1 MEDYY
6 TILGLDPGAS
16 SQSIKIA
23 YRRLARETHPDLKVH
38 SSKTEKDSL
47 SVQMAQL
54 NEAYSVLSDTRQ
66 KREYDEKL
74 RVQGLLVSKDTP
86 VKPEGKPETRPSA
99 APRVRVRPHS
109 EVDSTVVSEF
119 SNHLRATLLSKR
131 KDFSWKEKDLEGFD
145 WALEAL
151 FWSSHYCVALR
162 GFTAVNSATAR
173 KFLNYSEIVVAD
185 QGRLLRKS
193 YFLFLLPFHQLSE
206 WESVSA
212 QCQRFVAEENRAKLS
227 HSSALMILLDLHHGR
242 TLRFGAQIKE
252 KRFGQLLQWI
262 GTRA

>member
-1 MEDYY
+1 LDDYY
-6 TILGLDPGAS
+6 TMLGLDPGAS
-16 SQSIKIA
+16 PQSIKIA

-38 SSKTEKDSL
+38 SSKTEKASL

-54 NEAYSVLSDTRQ
+54 NEAYAVLSDTRQ

-74 RVQGLLVSKDTP
+74 RLQGILSKDTP
-86 VKPEGKPETRPSA
+86 VRPEVKKETGPSA
-99 APRVRVRPHS
+99 TPRVRVRPHS
-109 EVDSTVVSEF
+109 DVDSAVVSEF

-131 KDFSWKEKDLEGFD
+131 KDFSWKEKNLEGFD

-162 GFTAVNSATAR
+162 GFTAVNSAAVR

-185 QGRLLRKS
+185 QRRLLRKS
-193 YFLFLLPFHQLSE
+193 YFAFLLPFHQLSE

-227 HSSALMILLDLHHGR
+227 NSSALIVLLDMHHGR

>member
-1 MEDYY
+1 MDDYY
-6 TILGLDPGAS
+6 TMLGLDPGAS
-16 SQSIKIA
+16 PQSIKIA

-38 SSKTEKDSL
+38 SSKTEKASL

-54 NEAYSVLSDTRQ
+54 NEAYAVLSDTRQ

-74 RVQGLLVSKDTP
+74 RLQGLLISKDTA
-86 VKPEGKPETRPSA
+86 VKSEGKTEPKPSA
-99 APRVRVRPHS
+99 TPRVRVRPHS
-109 EVDSTVVSEF
+109 EVDSVVVSEF

-162 GFTAVNSATAR
+162 GFTAVNSATVR
-173 KFLNYSEIVVAD
+173 KFLNYSETVAAD
-185 QGRLLRKS
+185 ERRLLRKS
-193 YFLFLLPFHQLSE
+193 YFAFLLPFHQLSE
-206 WESVSA
+206 WDSVSA

-227 HSSALMILLDLHHGR
+227 NCLALIVLLDLHHGR

-262 GTRA
+262 GTRV

>member
-1 MEDYY
+1 MDDYY

-16 SQSIKIA
+16 LQSIKIA

-47 SVQMAQL
+47 STQMAQL

-74 RVQGLLVSKDTP
+74 RIQGLLKDTP
-86 VKPEGKPETRPSA
+86 VKREGKTEPKPSA
-99 APRVRVRPHS
+99 TPRVRVRPHS
-109 EVDSTVVSEF
+109 DVDSAVVSEF

-131 KDFSWKEKDLEGFD
+131 KEFSWREKDLEGFD

-173 KFLNYSEIVVAD
+173 KFLNYSEIVAAD
-185 QGRLLRKS
+185 ERRLLRKS
-193 YFLFLLPFHQLSE
+193 YFAFLLPFHQLSE

-227 HSSALMILLDLHHGR
+227 NCLALIVLLDLHHGR

>member
-23 YRRLARETHPDLKVH
+23 YRRLARETHPDLKVN

-47 SVQMAQL
+47 SIQMAQL

-74 RVQGLLVSKDTP
+74 RLQGLLKDTP
-86 VKPEGKPETRPSA
+86 VKPEVKKETKPSA
-99 APRVRVRPHS
+99 TPRVRVRPHS
-109 EVDSTVVSEF
+109 EVDSAVVSEF
-119 SNHLRATLLSKR
+119 SHHLRATLLSKR

-173 KFLNYSEIVVAD
+173 KFLNYSETVVAD
-185 QGRLLRKS
+185 ERRLLRKG
-193 YFLFLLPFHQLSE
+193 YFAFLLPFHQLSE

-212 QCQRFVAEENRAKLS
+212 QCQRFVAEENRAKVS
-227 HSSALMILLDLHHGR
+227 NSSARIVLLDLHHGR
-242 TLRFGAQIKE
+242 TLRFGAPIQE